1 MGQNKL
7 EFQDIYD
14 NFQPK
19 ILRYMKYMV
28 GELEAED
35 LTQEIFVKVYQ
46 ALESFRGDSKLSTW
60 LYRIATNA
68 ALDKLRV
75 SSSPLAAHNRIS
87 ASSLM
92 DIEAHLDNRN
102 ALTGEKIPQLEQQV
116 IRKEMN
122 ECIMDF
128 VKKLPEGYRAVL
140 VLGEFEGLRNH
151 EISEVLGVSLDTVKI
166 RLHRARLM
174 LKKEL
179 EENCPAYW
187 IEENEF
193 IPEIKRRK
201 K

>member
-46 ALESFRGDSKLSTW
+46 ALESFRGDSKISTW

-68 ALDKLRV
+68 ALDRLRV
-75 SSSPLAAHNRIS
+75 SPSPLAMQNRIS
-87 ASSLM
+87 DSLLK
-92 DIEAHLDNRN
+92 DIEAHLDDRN
-102 ALTGEKIPQLEQQV
+102 ALTGEKIPLVEQQV

-166 RLHRARLM
+166 RLHRARVM

-193 IPEIKRRK
+193 IPEIKRRVK
-201 K
+201 